1 MIRKNRDITLNH
13 DSNDDDDNSDNNDDN
28 DGDNDDDGDNTRP
41 QKQEMRIIHPRSVL
55 GVWEHEPRPVYSLA
69 NNHFLG
75 HESNVRCT
83 DLL

>member
-1 MIRKNRDITLNH
+1 MTATKATTTATTTTTN
-13 DSNDDDDNSDNNDDN
+13 DSDNDDDDDDDDN
-28 DGDNDDDGDNTRP
+28 DDDNTRP
-41 QKQEMRIIHPRSVL
+41 QKPETRKIHPRSVL

-75 HESNVRCT
+75 HGSHVRCT

>member
-41 QKQEMRIIHPRSVL
+41 QKPEMQNNTPVECARSL
-55 GVWEHEPRPVYSLA
+55 GA
-69 NNHFLG
+69 
-75 HESNVRCT
+75 
-83 DLL
+83 